1 MGSITPSGAP
11 YAPGDNEAAPDN
23 WNSYGPAANRVFDD
37 QVTKKVRV
45 ERDDQS
51 VALLARA
58 IQHEIIPRLMLAHR
72 SPVECAE
79 SLPFAHGKVSS
90 QEVDAF
96 ARLVLSPNESLAL
109 NCIESI
115 RMRGVSIEA
124 VYMELLAPAAKVL
137 GQFWEE
143 DLCNFSEVTIGLGK
157 LQQLLHRLSADLSRP
172 EAQASNGLRV
182 LLLPTPGEQ
191 HTFGLA
197 MVAEFFRRDGWDV
210 AGGPGESQEAW
221 VQLARSQHFHL
232 IGFSLAVEEHMGQLI
247 ACANTMRKVS
257 LNRRVGIMVGGPV
270 FAANPEY
277 AQRVNADVVASSGR
291 DAPAIAESFIS
302 AREDGP

>member
-1 MGSITPSGAP
+1 MGSFTPSGAP
-11 YAPGDNEAAPDN
+11 YPPGDDAASDN

-51 VALLARA
+51 VALLTRA

-72 SPVECAE
+72 SPKECAE

-96 ARLVLSPNESLAL
+96 ARLVLSPNESLAM

-115 RMRGVSIEA
+115 RLRGVSIET

-137 GQFWEE
+137 GQFWED
-143 DLCNFSEVTIGLGK
+143 DLCDFSEVTIGLGK

-172 EAQASNGLRV
+172 DEQASNGLRV

-221 VQLARSQHFHL
+221 VQLARSQHFDL
-232 IGFSLAVEEHMGQLI
+232 IGFSLAVEEHIGQLI
-247 ACANTMRKVS
+247 SCVSTMRKVS
-257 LNRRVGIMVGGPV
+257 FNRRVGIMVGGPV
-270 FAANPEY
+270 FAANPEC
-277 AQRVNADVVASSGR
+277 AKRVNADVVASSGR
-291 DAPAIAESFIS
+291 DAPAIAENFVT
-302 AREDGP
+302 AREDVP